1 MFHALR
7 AKIIF
12 QLLRENITLQTRI
25 LMIGNASFVV
35 LQNDKLSDGFEF
47 GGQLPPL
54 FLHLRMAHSCF
65 VYRQVVLETR
75 MYKNA
80 E

>member
-1 MFHALR
+1 
-7 AKIIF
+7 
-12 QLLRENITLQTRI
+12 
-25 LMIGNASFVV
+25 MIGNASFVV